1 MIAHMPS
8 SYCHTV
14 AARAQVGVFTR
25 SESMS
30 VYPDYASLA
39 DRPEC
44 RGI

>member
-1 MIAHMPS
+1 MPS
-8 SYCHTV
+8 SYCNTV

>member
-1 MIAHMPS
+1 MPS
-8 SYCHTV
+8 SYCHNV

-25 SESMS
+25 SETMS
-30 VYPDYASLA
+30 VYPDYAHLA